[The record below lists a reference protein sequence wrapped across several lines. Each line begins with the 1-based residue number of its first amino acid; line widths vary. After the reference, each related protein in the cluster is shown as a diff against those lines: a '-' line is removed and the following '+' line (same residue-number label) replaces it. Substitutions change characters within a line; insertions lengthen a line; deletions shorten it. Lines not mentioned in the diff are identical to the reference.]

1 MGNRLRLVLAALAC
15 IAAGK
20 TSAYE
25 NFKVAIYCR
34 AQEVQKMADP
44 KWLDKSWRAVSNEV
58 HVDRI
63 YIETY
68 RDRILI
74 DDATLEAVKKYF
86 AERGVKVAGGITFTI
101 SEPRGS
107 VSATSAIRSLPDA
120 WSPEVITAF
129 PPDVATTSAM
139 RSLSVATITSETV
152 AACVV

>member
-86 AERGVKVAGGITFTI
+86 AERGTPELFEQS
-101 SEPRGS
+101 SEVEALRGMREALVPRLP
-107 VSATSAIRSLPDA
+107 VSQKSELRQRLQKALDQENYELAAILRDELRQIKD
-120 WSPEVITAF
+120 EK
-129 PPDVATTSAM
+129 
-139 RSLSVATITSETV
+139 
-152 AACVV
+152 